1 MTLPVR
7 LTSAAVRD
15 LALAERWY
23 LDEAPH
29 VLASFEEEIDRA
41 FRLISERPELYPTV
55 ESTVHRALVRKF
67 PLSVFYRILP
77 EWIEVIAVVHQSRDP
92 RTWQRRV

>member
-7 LTSAAVRD
+7 LTSAAVQD

-29 VLASFEEEIDRA
+29 VLASFEEEIDKA
-41 FRLISERPELYPTV
+41 FSLISERPELYQTV
-55 ESTVHRALVRKF
+55 QSTVRRAPVRKF
-67 PLSVFYRILP
+67 PFAVFYRVLP
-77 EWIEVIAVVHQSRDP
+77 EWIEVIGVVHQARDP
-92 RTWQRRV
+92 RTWRRRV